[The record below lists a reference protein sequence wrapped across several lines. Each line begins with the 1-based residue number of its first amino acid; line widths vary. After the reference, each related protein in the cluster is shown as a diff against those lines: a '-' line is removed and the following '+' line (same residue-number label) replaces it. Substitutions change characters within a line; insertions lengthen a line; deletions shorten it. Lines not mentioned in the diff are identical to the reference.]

1 MQLHLALSTNFLRP
15 FRMLRKVERRKDLS
29 RDTFFF
35 LFEFIVEER
44 SNSLLLFNTFM
55 IEAGDRVFLR
65 KVYIEHPF
73 LY

>member
-1 MQLHLALSTNFLRP
+1 MQLHLALSTNFLGP